1 MPVDTQQIL
10 AEAEKLGR
18 LVAQHPAIARY
29 RDAHRAAVNDPDA
42 NRLLNEF
49 NRQLE
54 TLARQE
60 ASGMPLTDAQR
71 NQLEALQSQIASHL
85 RIKALHVAQVEYVDL
100 LRRVNQAIQRHVA
113 EASGDGLRATAPTTG
128 PRVVM

>member
-10 AEAEKLGR
+10 AEADKLGR
-18 LVAQHPAIARY
+18 LVAQHPAIGKY
-29 RDAHRAAVNDPDA
+29 RDAQKAATSDPDA
-42 NRLLNEF
+42 GRLLNEF

-71 NQLEALQSQIASHL
+71 NGLESLQAQIASHL
-85 RIKALHVAQVEYVDL
+85 RIKALYVAQVEYVDL

-113 EASGDGLRATAPTTG
+113 EAAGEGAAPSTPTTG